1 VYLLYRENKT
11 YQVIGLPLDYFS
23 WNLDL
28 GELIMLV
35 VEEVEG
41 EIITERVVGKED
53 AFEVVVL
60 VEKEAGGEA
69 R

>member
-1 VYLLYRENKT
+1 M
-11 YQVIGLPLDYFS
+11 F
-23 WNLDL
+23 
-28 GELIMLV
+28 V

-69 R
+69 T